1 MGIST
6 IVRLNNKLYD
16 AKVFSDN
23 GFNHV
28 ELYFPD
34 GHNPTDQILN
44 SFLELS
50 RRAPGG
56 VAVHC
61 KAGLGRTGTLIC
73 AYMMRYHNFTA
84 AEAIGFR
91 YSIFISF
98 LKALSKFMYT
108 LSRVCRPGMVV
119 GPQQQYLVELEAKFK
134 GLPVSPLHSPSAS
147 PHGIPAFTVVA
158 QPRKGKDGHMTL
170 EKPPVE

>member
-91 YSIFISF
+91 YSIFLSF
-98 LKALSKFMYT
+98 LKALLKIY
-108 LSRVCRPGMVV
+108 V
-119 GPQQQYLVELEAKFK
+119 YFK
-134 GLPVSPLHSPSAS
+134 PSMSSWNGGGPSAAVPS
-147 PHGIPAFTVVA
+147 RARGQVQGPAREPA
-158 QPRKGKDGHMTL
+158 A
-170 EKPPVE
+170 